1 MSERL
6 IINDNDRAWLAKLGL
21 SSVRSILRYRP
32 ATAAALSGSSDTFPI
47 DLDLGGTAPKRV
59 FVKRY
64 RYRSL
69 AARLK
74 GVFRGTLFGTN
85 RARFEYEFLT
95 EMRNRGIP
103 AVRPIAYGEKRR
115 AGLLTACVL
124 ITEGVV
130 DAVSLDAYARGAVDD
145 QTATSDTGA
154 CSKRGRRAEFIDA
167 LAKSI
172 SHLHEAGIVHGGLF
186 WRNILVTESGAHE
199 WRFHF
204 LDPDRRGRL
213 RAAPLPRRAVVSDLA
228 DLFATAEDFRAYTDV
243 VRFARCYCNT
253 PRLTDATKAMLRE
266 IIERSRTRVS
276 SEAHRVAVSETL
288 SRIGKRMNR
297 RSRLAGPQSRLAGR
311 QGQSTGA
318 FAETVDSAAEFFDAL
333 ARIKPPIELVNGPER
348 CIAFDIRP
356 STSGDCEG
364 AGKGVQCSLVIGGGG
379 FTVRPGMSDGPDLL
393 VTADEEAWLAIV
405 NGRSNVFDLI
415 RDRRVTVKGDSTQMP
430 KLAELIGL

>member
-6 IINDNDRAWLAKLGL
+6 IINDDDRNWLGELGL

-47 DLDLGGTAPKRV
+47 DLDLGDAAPKQV

-74 GVFRGTLFGTN
+74 GVFRGTFFGTS

-95 EMRNRGIP
+95 EMRNRGVA
-103 AVRPIAYGEKRR
+103 AVRPIAFGEKRR

-124 ITEGVV
+124 ITEGVA
-130 DAVSLDAYARGAVDD
+130 DAESLDAYARRAADGR
-145 QTATSDTGA
+145 TETSDTGA
-154 CSKRGRRAEFIDA
+154 CSKRRRRAGFIDA
-167 LAKSI
+167 LARSI
-172 SHLHEAGIVHGGLF
+172 SQLHEAGVMHGGLF
-186 WRNILVTESGAHE
+186 WRNILVSESGAQE

-204 LDPDRRGRL
+204 LDPDRRGSL

-243 VRFARCYCNT
+243 VQFARCYFNT
-253 PRLTDATKAMLRE
+253 PRLTGATKAKLRE
-266 IIERSRTRVS
+266 IIERSRTRVN
-276 SEAHRVAVSETL
+276 SEAHRVAVSETI
-288 SRIGKRMNR
+288 SRIGRRMKK
-297 RSRLAGPQSRLAGR
+297 QSRLAGR

-333 ARIKPPIELVNGPER
+333 ARIEPPAELVNGPER
-348 CIAFDIRP
+348 RIAFDIRP
-356 STSGDCEG
+356 STDSDGKG
-364 AGKGVQCSLVIGGGG
+364 AGTGVQYALVFGGGG
-379 FTVRPGMSDGPDLL
+379 FSVCPGMSDGADLL

-405 NGRSNVFDLI
+405 NGRSNVFDMI